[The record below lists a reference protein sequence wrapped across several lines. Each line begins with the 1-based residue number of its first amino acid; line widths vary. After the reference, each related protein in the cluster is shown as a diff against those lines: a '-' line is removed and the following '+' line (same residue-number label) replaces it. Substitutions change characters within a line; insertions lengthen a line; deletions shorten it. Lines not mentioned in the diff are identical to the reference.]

1 MLCSRIHAN
10 DLHCRALSSAM
21 PDVIIPCHE
30 PESVSMVAV
39 KLLFFRSK
47 IFTDKE
53 DNAVLVLILM
63 SFSYARSHPIGIFAC
78 HQLCKLFFIASI
90 AKLYMI
96 CFGRTVRTHPKE
108 TELVIVLVIAL
119 IDVIPFTVFFYKVI
133 LMGEQSPALFIN
145 ARYTVPLECNLADTL
160 QESAAELES
169 LAIGISRNSL
179 LPSDSPL
186 ATTNQLAH
194 GFISL
199 VLIYIL
205 CCFRMPY
212 GR

>member
-1 MLCSRIHAN
+1 MNLIIDIGNTAAKMAVFDGGNIVEVVYDSNQTLER
-10 DLHCRALSSAM
+10 LPEVCRAYTIEKA
-21 PDVIIPCHE
+21 
-30 PESVSMVAV
+30 
-39 KLLFFRSK
+39 
-47 IFTDKE
+47 
-53 DNAVLVLILM
+53 
-63 SFSYARSHPIGIFAC
+63 
-78 HQLCKLFFIASI
+78 IA
-90 AKLYMI
+90 A
-96 CFGRTVRTHPKE
+96 
-108 TELVIVLVIAL
+108 
-119 IDVIPFTVFFYKVI
+119 TVFFYKVI

-194 GFISL
+194 GFIGL